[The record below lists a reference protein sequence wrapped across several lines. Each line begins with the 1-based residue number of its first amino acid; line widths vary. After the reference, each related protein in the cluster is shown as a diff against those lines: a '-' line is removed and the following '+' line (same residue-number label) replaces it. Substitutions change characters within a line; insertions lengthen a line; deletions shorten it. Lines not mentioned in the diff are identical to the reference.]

1 MTVKSMRPGF
11 RGRII
16 SVDVETVTLPNGATA
31 EMEVIRHPGGAAVA
45 AVNERGEICLLRQ
58 YRHALGRWLWELPAG
73 KLDRADEDPFVCAR
87 RELEEET
94 GLLAADWQ
102 PLGGVISS
110 PGVFTEVVHL
120 YLATALSQG
129 QARPEEAEV
138 FEVVWLPLA
147 EAVRRAE
154 NGEIEDAKTL
164 AGIWRASARLQR
176 SQCEADRITA
186 Q

>member
-1 MTVKSMRPGF
+1 MTVKFVRPGF

-45 AVNERGEICLLRQ
+45 AINERGEICLLRQ

-73 KLDRADEDPFVCAR
+73 KLDAADEDPFVCAR

-94 GLLAADWQ
+94 GLVATHWQ

-110 PGVFTEVVHL
+110 PGVFTEIVHL
-120 YLATALSQG
+120 YLATGLSQG

-138 FEVVWLPLA
+138 FQVVWIPLT
-147 EAVRRAE
+147 EALTRAQS
-154 NGEIEDAKTL
+154 GEIQDAKTL
-164 AGIWRASARLQR
+164 VGIWR
-176 SQCEADRITA
+176 
-186 Q
+186 